1 MENPCKPGKTPTGKN
16 GRCVNAKTEKESK
29 SVKSPTGKTGKRV
42 KTKTTATR
50 KKSPAIIKKS
60 PVIIKKSPVISYKSP
75 SINDKEILVRRQIHQ
90 FMDNLDDYD
99 FFSKKEIE
107 EIVRIAV
114 QKNLSH
120 DQIERGLN
128 EHPKGYGVFA

>member
-1 MENPCKPGKTPTGKN
+1 MKFKFKYCKMEQSYN
-16 GRCVNAKTEKESK
+16 KE
-29 SVKSPTGKTGKRV
+29 T
-42 KTKTTATR
+42 
-50 KKSPAIIKKS
+50 I
-60 PVIIKKSPVISYKSP
+60 
-75 SINDKEILVRRQIHQ
+75 VRQQIQQ
-90 FMDNLDDYD
+90 FMGSLDDYEL
-99 FFSKKEIE
+99 FSKKEIE